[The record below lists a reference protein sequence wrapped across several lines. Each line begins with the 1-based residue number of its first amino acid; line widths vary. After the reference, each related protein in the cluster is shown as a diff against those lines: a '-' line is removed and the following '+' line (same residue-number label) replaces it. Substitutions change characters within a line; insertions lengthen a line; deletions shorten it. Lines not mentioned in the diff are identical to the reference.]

1 MIAIMIA
8 GATAVVLS
16 LFGTRALIGFF
27 GERGLGQPILGK
39 EDHGPEHHM
48 VKQGTPTM
56 GGLAIVTAALLGWLV
71 AHLRK
76 GLAFSDQ
83 AMIVW
88 VGVLAM
94 AAMGFLDDY
103 LKVKR
108 RHNRGIFWK
117 QKNYVT
123 MVMSF
128 GLAWWLIA
136 ATGISESI
144 SLTRADGL
152 GFEVPTV
159 VWVLWAGVI
168 IWATT
173 NAVNVTDG
181 LDGLAGGSALMGFG
195 AFTIIAYWSFRNPDV
210 YPAAVNPLDMGV
222 LAAAFGGA
230 CLGFLWWNAAPARI
244 IMGDVGALGI
254 GSALA
259 FLALTLD
266 THLLL
271 LLICGINVME
281 AGSVVIQMGVFKA
294 SGRTRRLFRMSPV
307 HHHFEL
313 VGWPETTVIIRF
325 WLIAAVCVAAA
336 LGIFIGDFTRIAS
349 TEPGGMGAVT
359 TVVEGP

>member
-8 GATAVVLS
+8 GAVATIVS
-16 LFGTRALIGFF
+16 LFGTRFLITTFRT
-27 GERGLGQPILGK
+27 RGQGQPILGK

-56 GGLAIVTAALLGWLV
+56 GGLAIVAAALVGWLV
-71 AHLRK
+71 AHLRR
-76 GLAFSDQ
+76 GLPFSDQ

-88 VGVLAM
+88 VGILVM
-94 AAMGFLDDY
+94 SVMGFLDDY
-103 LKVKR
+103 IKVKK

-123 MVMSF
+123 MLLSF
-128 GLAWWLIA
+128 GIAWWLVD
-136 ATGISESI
+136 ATGVSRTISVVRSQGAAI
-144 SLTRADGL
+144 D
-152 GFEVPTV
+152 VHWV
-159 VWVLWAGVI
+159 VWVIWAGLI

-181 LDGLAGGSALMGFG
+181 LDGLAAGSALMGFG
-195 AFTIIAYWSFRNPDV
+195 AFTIIGYWAFRNPDI
-210 YPAAVNPLDMGV
+210 YDPIVNPLDMGV
-222 LAAAFGGA
+222 LAAAFAGA

-244 IMGDVGALGI
+244 FMGDVGALAI

-259 FLALTLD
+259 LCALTLN

-271 LLICGINVME
+271 VLICGINVME
-281 AGSVVIQMGVFKA
+281 AGSVAIQMGVFKA
-294 SGRTRRLFRMSPV
+294 SGRTRRLFRMSPI

-325 WLIAAVCVAAA
+325 WLISAVCVATA
-336 LGIFIGDFTRIAS
+336 LAIFISDFTRIAGS
-349 TEPGGMGAVT
+349 L
-359 TVVEGP
+359 